1 MAANI
6 LFRFQKLLLV
16 LTYFFSKPFSS
27 KHQKSWIVGVDDIA
41 SMVYSIGN
49 AIPNSFTVSFRTP
62 VFYSTSKYSFSF
74 PRWMGPKVQT
84 MLGSFVGPIL
94 LGYLSSRSI
103 GFIYLGSAGFL
114 LKASDYRKFEFEWLK
129 SKGKKIVCY
138 FTGTD
143 IRSPK
148 LMLRFE
154 EQTGLK
160 TLGGR
165 ISEINPNV
173 LTPEYEIQK
182 QEIAKVADGY
192 ANLIF
197 NARIDQMS
205 YLKSNTLPFSYFY
218 PDNQFQFLPDK
229 FNDDVPLR
237 VLHSPSSPYL
247 KGTEYVRQAVNDLI
261 SEGYEFEYVELIDAN
276 HSLVI
281 TELGKSQ
288 IVLNEFFSFVPG
300 VFGVEAMAHTCALIT
315 SADEQIETDLPPGSN
330 NAWVRSTHLEIKNN
344 LRKLLDD
351 REFAKMIAISGYQ
364 WSQKWASESSSGR
377 ALIEALSKI

>member
-1 MAANI
+1 MAANF
-6 LFRFQKLLLV
+6 LFWFQKFLLIF
-16 LTYFFSKPFSS
+16 TYLFSKPFSS
-27 KHQKSWIVGVDDIA
+27 KHEKIWIVGVDDIA

-74 PRWMGPKVQT
+74 PSWMGPKIQT
-84 MLGSFVGPIL
+84 MLGSLVGPIL
-94 LGYLSSRSI
+94 LGFLTSRAI

-114 LKASDYRKFEFEWLK
+114 LKASDHRKFEFAWLK

-154 EQTGLK
+154 KQTGLK

-165 ISEINPNV
+165 ISEINPKV
-173 LTPEYEIQK
+173 LEPEYEIQK
-182 QEIAKVADGY
+182 QEIAKVADDY

-205 YLKSNTLPFSYFY
+205 YLKSKTLPFAYFY
-218 PDNQFQFLPDK
+218 PDNQFQLLPDK
-229 FNDDVPLR
+229 FNDDVPVR

-247 KGTEYVRQAVNDLI
+247 KGTEYVREAVNDLL
-261 SEGYEFEYVELIDAN
+261 SEGYDFEYVELIEAN

-281 TELGKSQ
+281 AELGKSQ

-315 SADEQIETDLPPGSN
+315 SADENIETDLPPGSN
-330 NAWVRSTHLEIKNN
+330 KAWICSSHLEIKNN
-344 LRKLLDD
+344 LRKLLED
-351 REFAKMIAISGYQ
+351 REFAKMTAISGYKWAVQ
-364 WSQKWASESSSGR
+364 WASESSSGR
-377 ALIEALSKI
+377 SLNEVLINI